1 MIFKRF
7 AANLRAQNWFAI
19 TVELLI
25 VVVGVFI
32 GTWVAN
38 WNEERLERAETAR
51 MLDELVPQLQRLAG
65 MFESFEQYFRT
76 TKDYGDV
83 AFAGWAG
90 DTSVSDRDFV
100 IGAYQA
106 SQITT
111 SGINNNSW
119 AAIFGSERL
128 RDLDDPE
135 LKSNLAQLMTID
147 YAVTERDIYT
157 EYRESVRR
165 VIPQDIQ
172 EAIRE
177 QCGDRRNTEIGF
189 VRLSQ
194 KCEIDMADDRF
205 RIAAQR
211 LRANPELADELR
223 WHFAAVATFLE
234 NMAYLKLIT
243 GRILERIEDAA

>member
-51 MLDELVPQLQRLAG
+51 MLDELVPQLQALG
-65 MFESFEQYFRT
+65 EMFDSFEQYFRMT
-76 TKDYGDV
+76 RNYGDV
-83 AFAGWAG
+83 AFAGWEG
-90 DTSVSDRDFV
+90 DATVSDRDFV
-100 IGAYQA
+100 IAAYQA
-106 SQITT
+106 SQISTT
-111 SGINNNSW
+111 GINNNSW

-128 RDLDDPE
+128 RDLEDPG
-135 LKSNLAQLMTID
+135 LKSDLAQLMTID
-147 YAVTERDIYT
+147 YDVTERDIYSA
-157 EYRESVRR
+157 YREKVRR

-172 EAIRE
+172 EAIRA
-177 QCGDRRNTEIGF
+177 QCGDRHNSELGF
-189 VRLSQ
+189 TRLPQ
-194 KCEIDMADDRF
+194 NCEIELEDDRF

-223 WHFAAVATFLE
+223 WHFAAVATFLD
-234 NMAYLKLIT
+234 NILYLKLIT
-243 GRILERIEDAA
+243 GRILERIDDVS